1 MGVIRDRYDVS
12 EKDVNEIVET
22 RDLDAL
28 MTRLS
33 DPETVRQLNS
43 LLDNLGT
50 LSAMLEMFQGFMSR
64 SNEVLENANAL
75 VHETGDHM
83 MADHNVTDGLASLA
97 TIGHDAIPLAQN
109 LALTHAIERIADSGL
124 LEPAFV
130 DIFVAMMKG
139 FNDVREEFATGP
151 EERRISMMRLPWMMR
166 DRDFNRGVKYVLHMA
181 QKLGWAVKPNGLHGI
196 GPGKG

>member
-1 MGVIRDRYDVS
+1 
-12 EKDVNEIVET
+12 
-22 RDLDAL
+22 

-75 VHETGDHM
+75 VHETGDHIL
-83 MADHNVTDGLASLA
+83 ADHDVADGLASLA

-109 LALTHAIERIADSGL
+109 LALTHAVEKVADSGL
-124 LEPAFV
+124 LEPDFV
-130 DIFVAMMKG
+130 DLVVAFFTAM
-139 FNDVREEFATGP
+139 NDVREEFATGP
-151 EERRISMMRLPWMMR
+151 EERRISMMALPMMMR
-166 DRDFNRGVKYVLHMA
+166 DRDFNRGIKYVLHMVER
-181 QKLGWAVKPNGLHGI
+181 LGRAVKPHGLHGI